1 MTGLIAI
8 DESGDLGSSGTEFFT
23 IAAIIMLRPRN
34 LKKAADLIPKKGY
47 EVKWHN
53 SDSKTKNEIINALSD
68 LSFKIVYCTVN
79 KNNPDDHRPVYGN
92 ELYERTL
99 KEVIADSFKVLPCRD
114 VNVVIDGCSFI
125 DTEKIR
131 EIVLEEAEIQDVN
144 PKKVYKAVSHQ
155 NKCIQLADF
164 VAGAVRAESEYSDEL
179 FKKLSEKVSVV
190 RRH

>member
-1 MTGLIAI
+1 M
-8 DESGDLGSSGTEFFT
+8 
-23 IAAIIMLRPRN
+23 
-34 LKKAADLIPKKGY
+34 
-47 EVKWHN
+47 
-53 SDSKTKNEIINALSD
+53 
-68 LSFKIVYCTVN
+68 
-79 KNNPDDHRPVYGN
+79 
-92 ELYERTL
+92 
-99 KEVIADSFKVLPCRD
+99 LPCRD
-114 VNVVIDGCSFI
+114 VNVVIDSCSFI

-179 FKKLSEKVSVV
+179 FKKLSEKVSVA

>member
-8 DESGDLGSSGTEFFT
+8 DESGDLGSAGTEYFT
-23 IAAIIMLRPRN
+23 IAAIIMMRPRN
-34 LKKAADLIPKKGY
+34 LKKAADLIPNKGY

-53 SDSKTKNEIINALSD
+53 SDSRTKSEIINALSD
-68 LSFKIVYCTVN
+68 LSFKIVCCTVN
-79 KNNPDDHRPVYGN
+79 KNNPDDHKPIYGN
-92 ELYERTL
+92 DLYERTL

-114 VNVVIDGCSFI
+114 VNIIIDSCSFI

-131 EIVLEEAEIQDVN
+131 EMAFKEAEIQDVN
-144 PKKVYKAVSHQ
+144 PKKIYKPVSQQ

-164 VAGAVRAESEYSDEL
+164 VAGAVRAEYEYSDEL
-179 FKKLSEKVSVV
+179 FKQLSKKVSVA